1 MYIYVYLLT
10 SKTKF
15 KTYYANMAFSGFF
28 KNVPG
33 IRLQDDT
40 DTASAPILPTT
51 TTNGQVL
58 NTSAMNNTPNNAE
71 SVTSSIANTFSSLN
85 PFKSNDISLPLDQQT
100 ASASTTP
107 SESIFHLSTFE
118 RMVVFVITLIGSFFC
133 AFICFT
139 LFPILSLKPRKFAL
153 IWTLGSILFI
163 TSFGILK
170 GFRPYVIHLISVER
184 LAFTISFF
192 TSILLTLLFAL
203 VWKNSL
209 VVIVCCIVQMI
220 ASIWYT
226 VSYFPYGR
234 QGLSLTTN
242 VARSQVEGWI
252 NS

>member
-1 MYIYVYLLT
+1 M
-10 SKTKF
+10 SF
-15 KTYYANMAFSGFF
+15 GGFF

-33 IRLQDDT
+33 IKLQDDT

-51 TTNGQVL
+51 TKNGQVL
-58 NTSAMNNTPNNAE
+58 NTSAMNNSANNSE
-71 SVTSSIANTFSSLN
+71 SVTSLISNTFSGLN
-85 PFKSNDISLPLDQQT
+85 PFRSNDISLPLDQQT
-100 ASASTTP
+100 TSASTT

-118 RMVVFVITLIGSFFC
+118 RMVVFVITLIGSFLC

-170 GFRPYVIHLISVER
+170 GFRPYVTHLISVER

-203 VWKNSL
+203 VWKNTL
-209 VVIVCCIVQMI
+209 VVIVCCVVQMI
-220 ASIWYT
+220 ASLWYT

-234 QGLSLTTN
+234 QGLSLTTT